1 VFSFVRSFFLLYL
14 LVVVLSCLL
23 QIGLGTGG
31 IPHEEAFDVF
41 SEALDLGYRL
51 FDLARE
57 YGNEHIM
64 REALRSWYQKGI

>member
-1 VFSFVRSFFLLYL
+1 VFSFFLFTVSSGGGY
-14 LVVVLSCLL
+14 LL

-41 SEALDLGYRL
+41 SEALNLGYRL

-64 REALRSWYQKGI
+64 REALRSWYQKGR